1 LAIILLLLI
10 IILVGVGAI
19 SERFWVLAGVLSG
32 GLILVIA
39 LSYYRFKC
47 CYRQAVEQYDRHG
60 RVDVLQEQ
68 QQRNPTINPIN
79 KAIYE

>member
-1 LAIILLLLI
+1 LLVLI

-19 SERFWVLAGVLSG
+19 SKRFWVLAGVMSG
-32 GLILVIA
+32 GLVLVIA

-60 RVDVLQEQ
+60 RVDQ
-68 QQRNPTINPIN
+68 QFQQTPAATGATVNPIY
-79 KAIYE
+79 K